1 MGSSLRR
8 LLPALTASFL
18 ASALLVS
25 ATQAAPAN
33 ARGGEEEA
41 ATMDEAEAEFDEI
54 EVLKKKA
61 ATEGDWALAK
71 EEQISVNQRVLTKPW
86 NKVPFDTKA
95 FDMTPEQIKDRWP
108 VMMRALQVPYPSA
121 EYLKTRI
128 ETFPAFKPDNF
139 DGDYEKLSREILE
152 TWRLF
157 FRGDYQAAMN
167 KGINQGPAGM
177 IPGKVSQLM
186 YAVYLEPS
194 LDDKHMLLQ
203 DVANVVREYGSSLDK
218 MKQNKEFHDD
228 YVIIRIGYSY
238 AIGRIAEDVPI
249 PVAISR
255 NYVFKVLDAANDV
268 LKLQPDSPLGLAF
281 RAGIDANV
289 VRKVGKATGRVTF
302 GAKQTDVKSFFERS
316 LKQVPDVAVIRYEY
330 GNALLYMDKKRQI
343 EAALEQFKLAAGAK
357 PNFSME
363 ALDSMYAAKRRKE
376 IEALAKSPVSFRSF
390 ERRRLKHQK
399 QSSINLYCVLPQ
411 VCPPYLVSSDK

>member
-8 LLPALTASFL
+8 LIPHLVATLLAGVLL
-18 ASALLVS
+18 ASGAL
-25 ATQAAPAN
+25 AASN
-33 ARGGEEEA
+33 SKEEESA
-41 ATMDEAEAEFDEI
+41 QMDEGEAEFDEI
-54 EVLKKKA
+54 EALRKKA
-61 ATEGDWALAK
+61 AQEGDWEISKDA
-71 EEQISVNQRVLTKPW
+71 QISVNQRVLTKPW
-86 NKVPFDTKA
+86 NKVPFDTRP
-95 FDMTPEQIKDRWP
+95 FDMTQEQIKERWP
-108 VMMRALQVPYPSA
+108 VLMRALGVPYPSP
-121 EYLKTRI
+121 EYLRTRI

-157 FRGDYQAAMN
+157 LRGDYQAAMN

-177 IPGKVSQLM
+177 IPGKVAQLM

-218 MKQNKEFHDD
+218 MKKNKEFHDD
-228 YVIIRIGYSY
+228 YVIIRVGYSY

-268 LKLQPDSPLGLAF
+268 LALQPDNPLGLAF
-281 RAGIDANV
+281 RAGIDANI

-302 GAKQTDVKSFFERS
+302 GAKQTDVKSFFDRA

-343 EAALEQFKLAAGAK
+343 DAALEQFKLAAAAK

-363 ALDSMYAAKRRKE
+363 ALDAMYAAKRRKE
-376 IEALAKSPVSFRSF
+376 IEALAASPVSFRSF

-411 VCPPYLVSSDK
+411 VCPPYIVSSNK